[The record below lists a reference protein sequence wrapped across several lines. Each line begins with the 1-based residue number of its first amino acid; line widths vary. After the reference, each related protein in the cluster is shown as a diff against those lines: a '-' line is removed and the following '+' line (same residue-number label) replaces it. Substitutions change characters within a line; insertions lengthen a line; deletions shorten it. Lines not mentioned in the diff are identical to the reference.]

1 MRLAREG
8 DPGPLWVVARSQTGG
23 RGRQGRGWTSPPG
36 NLYASLLLI
45 DPAPPARAPQLGFV
59 AGVALARAVRG
70 LLGGDPRLLLKWPN
84 DLLHDGAKLSGM
96 LLEGA
101 TLPDG
106 RFACVIGFGV
116 NCRSHPEGLA
126 YAATDLAAI
135 GSPCG
140 PADVLEA
147 LSGGMVHWLD
157 RWQAGDGFAAVRDA
171 WMREAMAPG
180 SPLRVVTAGRTLE
193 GRFAGLDGAGRL
205 RLATDAGENLVEAG
219 DVFLMPIKEETDM
232 SRSTAR

>member
-23 RGRQGRGWTSPPG
+23 RGRQGRGWTSPQG
-36 NLYASLLLI
+36 NLYTSLLLI

-59 AGVALARAVRG
+59 AGVALAQAVRG
-70 LLGGDPRLLLKWPN
+70 LLGGDARLVLKWPN
-84 DLLHDGAKLSGM
+84 DLLHAGAKLSGM

-116 NCRSHPEGLA
+116 NCRSHPNGLA
-126 YAATDLAAI
+126 YRATDLTEI

-140 PADVLEA
+140 PEDVLEA
-147 LSGGMVHWLD
+147 LSAGMVHWLD
-157 RWQAGDGFAAVRDA
+157 RWQAGDGFEAVRTA

-180 SPLRVVTAGRTLE
+180 SPLRVVTATRTLE
-193 GRFAGLDGAGRL
+193 GRFAGLDPAGRL
-205 RLATDAGENLVEAG
+205 RLSCDTGEIPVDAG
-219 DVFLMPIKEETDM
+219 DVFLMNHSKENDM
-232 SRSTAR
+232 TRSNAT